1 MKKIITVDNNM
12 LNVDLVVFHDVLVLQ
27 NILFRLQSLKSTDGM
42 TIIKV
47 KKKDFL
53 LLWDNNDVSKSLKQI
68 PYVLLNRSA
77 DRGHNIKKISKLIC
91 FVIKSIPYMILSALF
106 TFFSFYHIPRIL
118 LYHIPFKLNIST
130 SKKIVVLSIS
140 QSSLFHSIVI

>member
-53 LLWDNNDVSKSLKQI
+53 LLWDNNDVSKSLKSHK
-68 PYVLLNRSA
+68 Y
-77 DRGHNIKKISKLIC
+77 
-91 FVIKSIPYMILSALF
+91 Y
-106 TFFSFYHIPRIL
+106 
-118 LYHIPFKLNIST
+118 
-130 SKKIVVLSIS
+130 
-140 QSSLFHSIVI
+140 

>member
-1 MKKIITVDNNM
+1 M

-53 LLWDNNDVSKSLKQI
+53 LLWDNNDVSKSLKSHI
-68 PYVLLNRSA
+68 SI
-77 DRGHNIKKISKLIC
+77 IKQ
-91 FVIKSIPYMILSALF
+91 VGRQGP
-106 TFFSFYHIPRIL
+106 
-118 LYHIPFKLNIST
+118 
-130 SKKIVVLSIS
+130 
-140 QSSLFHSIVI
+140 

>member
-1 MKKIITVDNNM
+1 MLCENEKIITVDNNM

-53 LLWDNNDVSKSLKQI
+53 LLWDNNDVSKSLKSHK
-68 PYVLLNRSA
+68 Y
-77 DRGHNIKKISKLIC
+77 
-91 FVIKSIPYMILSALF
+91 Y
-106 TFFSFYHIPRIL
+106 
-118 LYHIPFKLNIST
+118 
-130 SKKIVVLSIS
+130 
-140 QSSLFHSIVI
+140 

>member
-1 MKKIITVDNNM
+1 M

-53 LLWDNNDVSKSLKQI
+53 LLWDNNDVSKSLKSHK
-68 PYVLLNRSA
+68 Y
-77 DRGHNIKKISKLIC
+77 
-91 FVIKSIPYMILSALF
+91 Y
-106 TFFSFYHIPRIL
+106 
-118 LYHIPFKLNIST
+118 
-130 SKKIVVLSIS
+130 
-140 QSSLFHSIVI
+140 

>member
-53 LLWDNNDVSKSLKQI
+53 LFYYGTTMMFQN
-68 PYVLLNRSA
+68 PLN
-77 DRGHNIKKISKLIC
+77 
-91 FVIKSIPYMILSALF
+91 P
-106 TFFSFYHIPRIL
+106 T
-118 LYHIPFKLNIST
+118 
-130 SKKIVVLSIS
+130 
-140 QSSLFHSIVI
+140 

>member
-12 LNVDLVVFHDVLVLQ
+12 LNVDLVVFHNVLVLQ

-53 LLWDNNDVSKSLKQI
+53 LLWDNNDVSKSLKSHK
-68 PYVLLNRSA
+68 Y
-77 DRGHNIKKISKLIC
+77 
-91 FVIKSIPYMILSALF
+91 Y
-106 TFFSFYHIPRIL
+106 
-118 LYHIPFKLNIST
+118 
-130 SKKIVVLSIS
+130 
-140 QSSLFHSIVI
+140 